1 MQLRLHNEFPDGLW
15 YMSWFD
21 VEESD
26 FGATLGECIT
36 DGSGIEPTERGDL
49 EHYIAVKTIAS
60 MFPDTQRTTR
70 GWAWNSK
77 REAMTT
83 WKAIQQAMSQERPLP
98 EWAQKALQEGWKPPK
113 GWKA

>member
-21 VEESD
+21 VEEGD

-36 DGSGIEPTERGDL
+36 DGTGDVPTDRGDW
-49 EHYIAVKTIAS
+49 EHYIAVKTIAG

-77 REAMTT
+77 REAIAT
-83 WKAIQQAMSQERPLP
+83 WLAIQQAMNQERPLP
-98 EWAQKALQEGWKPPK
+98 EWAQKALQEGWK
-113 GWKA
+113 A